1 MKNLNTFLLLIS
13 SGLISSSLALEQP
26 ESHLRRPEIK
36 DDREMWLFG
45 SPETRCAR
53 QVALYEAKAG
63 LSDLPFNQWIKTL
76 DALSQGEANL
86 YSDLRT
92 LVVHL
97 SLVDLS
103 AMEENMSMTTTP
115 ATSAI
120 VDIQDAVTDIT
131 QVSLESSEGSAAQFE
146 GLIQTAID
154 LIATTTGMD
163 AFFLEEMVALAMTV
177 MDSFSQGPD
186 KMFEII
192 GGAVM
197 KYAVPI
203 LTRMITNAISG
214 GSTTSAQYSLCA
226 KHLHEYEFAQLV
238 ATTVPALMS
247 GVFVAEAY
255 AQQQAALEEATP

>member
-1 MKNLNTFLLLIS
+1 MKNLNAFLLLVS
-13 SGLISSSLALEQP
+13 SGMISSSWALEEP
-26 ESHLRRPEIK
+26 ESRLRRPELK

-53 QVALYEAKAG
+53 QVAICEAATG

-86 YSDLRT
+86 YADLKT

-103 AMEENMSMTTTP
+103 AVEESLTMTTTP
-115 ATSAI
+115 ATSNM
-120 VDIQDAVTDIT
+120 VDVQDAITDLS
-131 QVSLESSEGSAAQFE
+131 QVNLQSSEATARQFE

-154 LIATTTGMD
+154 LIATSTGMD
-163 AFFLEEMVALAMTV
+163 AFFLEEMVGLALTV
-177 MDSFSQGPD
+177 VDSFSQGPD
-186 KMFEII
+186 KVFEIV

-203 LTRMITNAISG
+203 LTRMIQNALSG
-214 GSTTSAQYSLCA
+214 GNESAQYSLCA
-226 KHLHEYEFAQLV
+226 KDLQECEFAQLV

-247 GVFVAEAY
+247 GVFFADAY
-255 AQQQAALEEATP
+255 AQQQAALEEPTP